1 MDLNSTAYTGAWI
14 NWSRGPVL
22 GATLTLP
29 NSYGAALVSAVAVL
43 VHLSGTFSW
52 MTICYVL
59 HQWRT
64 ALAKGDGLY
73 HQQQAILRNA
83 SSDIGVLWQ
92 LYKIGNS
99 WRTVIP
105 HSRRRIAWLVITG
118 VLHLVLFL
126 VAGIVSSQLI
136 TAGNETLVKQSACG
150 YLTNLPSSDV
160 VTLEAFQEYVAL
172 NLDVERNAG
181 LSLQQVQSCKGTTLD
196 TDVECD
202 AFTRAAHLM
211 TLYNAT
217 CPFQDASM
225 CITPDGLAVQV
236 DTGMVD
242 SQLDL
247 GINAPAKD
255 RIKYRHVTT
264 CSPIKQEGFATDW
277 INATS
282 VNITGLEPEPGEML
296 KFYNY
301 GSALNTNHT
310 FWLTNWWYY
319 TARVGVNIFPA
330 YQLDVLSTFSD
341 DDLQPV
347 SNLASG
353 DSDLALLFLQ
363 YHGQY
368 LDEVNDPWFSAHQPG
383 LKLPGSLTPTGLR
396 LADNTAS
403 VLGCT
408 HQYQICGTD
417 IQNCS
422 PLMGFQ
428 NIQDYNLA
436 NNTLGL
442 NDAQLNTT
450 SRVFHALAYSTM
462 MRIVGP
468 LGASVL
474 QANNDMV
481 GDVSLALPDNQWKI
495 EVENLHNVMMT
506 AFLRSIAEY
515 AAGPQEDISQ
525 WIVPPQTP
533 IEKRQ
538 CQNQI
543 LRRDDH
549 MNFSLFAVVLIVVIA
564 ILLFVIY
571 FQLESTIRRYQRKS
585 RGGRLRNL
593 RWEKDGLLDLQRI
606 AYEASGLGSWKT
618 PESSSVP
625 VTDTAELFDFPEMD
639 ELGKADS
646 VDSEEHGET
655 SGRENTEFISANK
668 QTSIPTTSVHR
679 YL

>member
-29 NSYGAALVSAVAVL
+29 NSYGAALVFAVAVL

-52 MTICYVL
+52 MAICYVL

-64 ALAKGDGLY
+64 TLAKGDGLY

-126 VAGIVSSQLI
+126 VAGIFSSQLI
-136 TAGNETLVKQSACG
+136 TTSNETLVKENACG
-150 YLTNLPSSDV
+150 YLTNLATSDV
-160 VTLEAFQEYVAL
+160 VTLEAFHEYVAL

-181 LSLQQVQSCKGTTLD
+181 QSLQQVQSCKGTTLA
-196 TDVECD
+196 TDVQCD
-202 AFTRAAHLM
+202 AYIRAAHLM
-211 TLYNAT
+211 ALYNAT

-247 GINAPAKD
+247 GINAPVKD
-255 RIKYRHVTT
+255 RIKYRHVAT
-264 CSPIKQEGFATDW
+264 CSPIKQEGFTTDW
-277 INATS
+277 INATN
-282 VNITGLEPEPGEML
+282 VNTTGLIHSHEPGPGEML

-319 TARVGVNIFPA
+319 ITQVGVNSFPT
-330 YQLDVLSTFSD
+330 YELDVVATFSD

-347 SNLASG
+347 SNLVSG
-353 DSDLALLFLQ
+353 DSDLVLLFLQ

-368 LDEVNDPWFSAHQPG
+368 VDDVNDPWFSAHQPG
-383 LKLPGSLTPTGLR
+383 QNLTGSITPNGLR

-417 IQNCS
+417 TKNCS

-462 MRIVGP
+462 SRTVGP

-474 QANNDMV
+474 LANNDLV
-481 GDVSLALPDNQWKI
+481 GDFSLALP
-495 EVENLHNVMMT
+495 
-506 AFLRSIAEY
+506 R
-515 AAGPQEDISQ
+515 
-525 WIVPPQTP
+525 
-533 IEKRQ
+533 
-538 CQNQI
+538 
-543 LRRDDH
+543 
-549 MNFSLFAVVLIVVIA
+549 
-564 ILLFVIY
+564 
-571 FQLESTIRRYQRKS
+571 
-585 RGGRLRNL
+585 
-593 RWEKDGLLDLQRI
+593 
-606 AYEASGLGSWKT
+606 
-618 PESSSVP
+618 
-625 VTDTAELFDFPEMD
+625 
-639 ELGKADS
+639 
-646 VDSEEHGET
+646 
-655 SGRENTEFISANK
+655 
-668 QTSIPTTSVHR
+668 
-679 YL
+679 